1 MMNKEKFKQPVEL
14 FKSDVVNRW
23 KVPKSDL
30 VTENSTKKINNKNID
45 FVKLQHMITSHAEK
59 LNDAEGIMELLPDL
73 EIVKEILISNILSPK
88 DLKEAKLNIT
98 VSKNAPPE
106 LAEIIRTHFTSV
118 YNIEKLMPEILGK
131 ALFTKG
137 SYVILPL
144 PPTLIS
150 RMIGE
155 NTYGL
160 ESIISVEDLD
170 TKDFTNK
177 RLPNIGILYNK
188 NTESNIT
195 DSRLFA
201 MEEISEYVF
210 KDKNLDTYTTNIGV
224 EAKELIELTDNPLY
238 LLYPTV
244 KNKTAKNR
252 IKRALESRLG
262 IDYGLEA
269 INKNKFNN
277 KNKTDYIDRAVKY
290 TPSVSLSFNPDDL
303 NDDLNPI
310 IITLPPEAVI
320 PIHIPGEPSNHVGYL
335 IFTDTDTGSP
345 LSYVKSSNK
354 FKELSNRLKN
364 NVQNQ
369 AYTNTLTAS
378 LGYVSSTSS
387 NITGDRTQEDNRT
400 IFALYKEQFENKI
413 KEAIEKGSTGQTVEV
428 ADPGELY
435 KIMFARQLGKQK
447 TRVIYVPAEMLSY
460 IAFNYNE
467 TGMGISLIEKT
478 KLYASFRAILMFA
491 SIMAGVKSSINRR
504 ELTITLNEEDP
515 DPTGT
520 IESIMNE
527 YISLQSQ
534 GAPWG
539 RLDPIDIV
547 DSLQRAGLQYKIIGS
562 DRYPTTDIT
571 VNEAKQE
578 VTPPN
583 KELTDDLKDIHYRAL
598 WVEPDTINFST
609 NVETTAT
616 ATTTANLLQA
626 KRYNKVQN
634 EYEEKLS
641 ELIRKYIR
649 LRGPLYKQIADKYSE
664 LKSSESLT
672 LNELID
678 SVSVALPKADSA
690 EIDAQSIAFDKKA
703 AFIDKLVEIF
713 ISEEMLKD
721 LSIPDDQILNTIA
734 DIKLSVGNLLKRQ
747 YARSENMLPELDNLL
762 NSEDTNVE
770 ELLSAHNEDI
780 LKLVTDVLKNTRK
793 CLHTENEIISKQDA
807 EYGTTVDENN
817 NDESNISD
825 TDNNLDDTSNLD
837 ENTDNNVDGL
847 DDNPD
852 DSKDNLDEPKD
863 EETDLDGAIK
873 TEEDKKKIKEDAKLK
888 DEIDLEKAIE
898 KEKKKKGKDNNEED

>member
-1 MMNKEKFKQPVEL
+1 MV
-14 FKSDVVNRW
+14 
-23 KVPKSDL
+23 
-30 VTENSTKKINNKNID
+30 
-45 FVKLQHMITSHAEK
+45 
-59 LNDAEGIMELLPDL
+59 
-73 EIVKEILISNILSPK
+73 
-88 DLKEAKLNIT
+88 
-98 VSKNAPPE
+98 
-106 LAEIIRTHFTSV
+106 
-118 YNIEKLMPEILGK
+118 
-131 ALFTKG
+131 
-137 SYVILPL
+137 
-144 PPTLIS
+144 
-150 RMIGE
+150 
-155 NTYGL
+155 
-160 ESIISVEDLD
+160 
-170 TKDFTNK
+170 
-177 RLPNIGILYNK
+177 
-188 NTESNIT
+188 
-195 DSRLFA
+195 
-201 MEEISEYVF
+201 
-210 KDKNLDTYTTNIGV
+210 
-224 EAKELIELTDNPLY
+224 ELTDNPLY

-252 IKRALESRLG
+252 IKRALESNLG

-269 INKNKFNN
+269 INKNKFIN
-277 KNKTDYIDRAVKY
+277 KNKSDYVDRVVKY
-290 TPSVSLSFNPDDL
+290 TPSVSLSFNPDEL
-303 NDDLNPI
+303 NDELNPI
-310 IITLPPEAVI
+310 IITLPPESVI

-335 IFTDTDTGSP
+335 IFTDADSGNP

-364 NVQNQ
+364 NIQNQ

-378 LGYVSSTSS
+378 AGYVSSTSS
-387 NITGDRTQEDNRT
+387 NITGDRTQEDNKV
-400 IFALYKEQFENKI
+400 IFSLYKDQFESKI
-413 KEAIEKGSTGQTVEV
+413 KEAIEKGSTGQTVEI

-467 TGMGISLIEKT
+467 SGAGISLIEKT

-562 DRYPTTDIT
+562 ERYPTTDIA

-626 KRYNKVQN
+626 KRYNKVQS

-641 ELIRKYIR
+641 DLIRKYIR
-649 LRGPLYKQIADKYSE
+649 LRGPLYKQILDKYNE
-664 LKSSESLT
+664 LKGTNSLT

-678 SVSVALPKADSA
+678 SVTVVLPKADSA

-734 DIKLSVGNLLKRQ
+734 DIKLSVSNLLKRQ
-747 YARSENMLPELDNLL
+747 YARSENMMPELDNLL

-770 ELLSAHNEDI
+770 ELLSTHNEDI

-793 CLHTENEIISKQDA
+793 CLHTENEIISKQDS
-807 EYGTTVDENN
+807 EYGNNIDENN
-817 NDESNISD
+817 
-825 TDNNLDDTSNLD
+825 DNGLDNASNLD
-837 ENTDNNVDGL
+837 ENNDDELKDDFDENVDET
-847 DDNPD
+847 D
-852 DSKDNLDEPKD
+852 DNLDGPKD
-863 EETDLDGAIK
+863 EEIDLDADIK
-873 TEEDKKKIKEDAKLK
+873 SEEDKKKSKEEAKSK
-888 DEIDLEKAIE
+888 DEVDLEKAIE
-898 KEKKKKGKDNNEED
+898 KEKLKNKKKDDTE